1 MKKTIFI
8 LFLFLAAFTISH
20 AQFSG
25 VKKIFIID
33 SAFFLTEREVSQQ
46 LLPGEIADTVF
57 ISNRD
62 SVARLAGK
70 PLDAVVYLFT
80 KEYRQR
86 PDSLKAIPAF
96 KQMSRKEGSWTWRGR
111 LYTGPYID
119 YYANGKMQGRGRLVN
134 GQLEG
139 ERIIYYPNGNIKSWL
154 NYESGQRHGTFKEYY
169 KNGALLQEGEFSY
182 GKISKAAKHYFSN
195 GQVKQEVK
203 PKRVTGYDTVVV
215 YFSTGKVK
223 LTRTSKTG
231 NFYPDD
237 KEIELT
243 NNSAWFYRYL
253 NDGDLKQ
260 ANKYFYKIWQIDS
273 ASIDTHFEEGVL
285 MMHEF
290 RFEEAIL
297 HFDRVLDIEPLMP
310 EALEQRALARLKKYK
325 YPDKRML
332 RKEQVKDVVVVD
344 DIMLVPE
351 YERTKVC
358 RDLLRAN
365 EIDPSVNFNNRVM
378 QESVLRYCTK
388 DHYR

>member
-1 MKKTIFI
+1 M
-8 LFLFLAAFTISH
+8 
-20 AQFSG
+20 
-25 VKKIFIID
+25 
-33 SAFFLTEREVSQQ
+33 
-46 LLPGEIADTVF
+46 
-57 ISNRD
+57 
-62 SVARLAGK
+62 
-70 PLDAVVYLFT
+70 
-80 KEYRQR
+80 
-86 PDSLKAIPAF
+86 
-96 KQMSRKEGSWTWRGR
+96 
-111 LYTGPYID
+111 
-119 YYANGKMQGRGRLVN
+119 
-134 GQLEG
+134 
-139 ERIIYYPNGNIKSWL
+139 
-154 NYESGQRHGTFKEYY
+154 
-169 KNGALLQEGEFSY
+169 
-182 GKISKAAKHYFSN
+182 
-195 GQVKQEVK
+195 
-203 PKRVTGYDTVVV
+203 
-215 YFSTGKVK
+215 
-223 LTRTSKTG
+223 
-231 NFYPDD
+231 
-237 KEIELT
+237 T

-332 RKEQVKDVVVVD
+332 RKEQIKDVVVVD

-351 YERTKVC
+351 HERTKVC